1 MSELNPC
8 PFCGGEVSIEIYENP
23 MPYTN
28 DTGKT
33 LWRDE
38 PEGYV
43 IECKNHKWSNS
54 KHPLAGD
61 LALYSWDTSEE
72 SKSALIE
79 AWNTRAEHTC
89 HPVEKFGD
97 DSPWSKLVCSEC
109 GRPLHV
115 DDAVDENGIEY
126 SELQPYCGC
135 GARVKRGESCHAV
148 SWGLN
153 EDAEWEI
160 KLSCGHSVY
169 DEEPDFCLECGARVV
184 ES

>member
-1 MSELNPC
+1 MSELKPC
-8 PFCGGEVSIEIYENP
+8 PFCGGKVSIETYENP

-79 AWNTRAEHTC
+79 AWNTRAERTC
-89 HPVEKFGD
+89 HIVIEDECP
-97 DSPWSKLVCSEC
+97 VCSAC
-109 GRPLHV
+109 GEDIDPSF
-115 DDAVDENGIEY
+115 AAC
-126 SELQPYCGC
+126 PYCG
-135 GARVKRGESCHAV
+135 AKV
-148 SWGLN
+148 
-153 EDAEWEI
+153 
-160 KLSCGHSVY
+160 
-169 DEEPDFCLECGARVV
+169 VV
-184 ES
+184 E

>member
-1 MSELNPC
+1 MSELKPC
-8 PFCGGEVSIEIYENP
+8 PFCGGEVSIETYENP

-79 AWNTRAEHTC
+79 AWNTRAERTC
-89 HPVEKFGD
+89 KQIYPNDSDFRKNPVAR
-97 DSPWSKLVCSEC
+97 CSEC
-109 GRPLHV
+109 MRPLV
-115 DDAVDENGIEY
+115 KYESG
-126 SELQPYCGC
+126 EL
-135 GARVKRGESCHAV
+135 ANFCH
-148 SWGLN
+148 
-153 EDAEWEI
+153 
-160 KLSCGHSVY
+160 
-169 DEEPDFCLECGARVV
+169 FCGARVV
-184 ES
+184 EP

>member
-1 MSELNPC
+1 MSELKPC
-8 PFCGGEVSIEIYENP
+8 PFCDGEVSIETYENP

-79 AWNTRAEHTC
+79 AWNTRAERTC
-89 HPVEKFGD
+89 IIVGSYTNGPHLE
-97 DSPWSKLVCSEC
+97 DS
-109 GRPLHV
+109 
-115 DDAVDENGIEY
+115 DIE
-126 SELQPYCGC
+126 
-135 GARVKRGESCHAV
+135 
-148 SWGLN
+148 
-153 EDAEWEI
+153 
-160 KLSCGHSVY
+160 LSCGHHVNGDPGY
-169 DEEPDFCLECGARVV
+169 PPEYCEVCGARVV
-184 ES
+184 EP

>member
-1 MSELNPC
+1 MSELREC
-8 PFCGGEVSIEIYENP
+8 PFCGGEVSIETYENP

-79 AWNTRAEHTC
+79 AWNTRAERTC
-89 HPVEKFGD
+89 ENMAEQCFREAYNAF
-97 DSPWSKLVCSEC
+97 LCS
-109 GRPLHV
+109 R
-115 DDAVDENGIEY
+115 
-126 SELQPYCGC
+126 C
-135 GARVKRGESCHAV
+135 GANTAYTNVDYCP
-148 SWGLN
+148 N
-153 EDAEWEI
+153 
-160 KLSCGHSVY
+160 
-169 DEEPDFCLECGARVV
+169 CGAKVV
-184 ES
+184 SE

>member
-79 AWNTRAEHTC
+79 AWNTRAERTC
-89 HPVEKFGD
+89 VPRVVPRSFTGD
-97 DSPWSKLVCSEC
+97 SEPSFYQAICDC
-109 GRPLHV
+109 GWIVGEDGASNLSDFEHV
-115 DDAVDENGIEY
+115 D
-126 SELQPYCGC
+126 PYCGGC
-135 GARVKRGESCHAV
+135 GAKVV
-148 SWGLN
+148 S
-153 EDAEWEI
+153 A
-160 KLSCGHSVY
+160 
-169 DEEPDFCLECGARVV
+169 
-184 ES
+184 

>member
-8 PFCGGEVSIEIYENP
+8 PFCGGEVSIETYENP

-79 AWNTRAEHTC
+79 AWNTRAERTC
-89 HPVEKFGD
+89 EMVYEPD
-97 DSPWSKLVCSEC
+97 DPSIHYGKWTCSEC
-109 GRPLHV
+109 GHWWMYPSY
-115 DDAVDENGIEY
+115 DMSGAN
-126 SELQPYCGC
+126 YCPDC
-135 GARVKRGESCHAV
+135 GAKVERGESCAT
-148 SWGLN
+148 
-153 EDAEWEI
+153 
-160 KLSCGHSVY
+160 
-169 DEEPDFCLECGARVV
+169 
-184 ES
+184 

>member
-1 MSELNPC
+1 MSELKPC
-8 PFCGGEVSIEIYENP
+8 PFCGGEVSIETYENP

-79 AWNTRAEHTC
+79 AWNTRAELTC
-89 HPVEKFGD
+89 ENVKGD
-97 DSPWSKLVCSEC
+97 DCLSFECSKCHGGFSTDPTASAS
-109 GRPLHV
+109 GWDTR
-115 DDAVDENGIEY
+115 
-126 SELQPYCGC
+126 SFMYCPNC
-135 GARVKRGESCHAV
+135 GAKVV
-148 SWGLN
+148 S
-153 EDAEWEI
+153 A
-160 KLSCGHSVY
+160 
-169 DEEPDFCLECGARVV
+169 
-184 ES
+184 